1 MNPSDLSVRLRGRRM
16 KRRTK
21 SKLLASG
28 GILGMAALV
37 GVVFG
42 AGPAFAAPPALAS
55 ASTSGQALS
64 ITALG
69 TTLTGGVS
77 SVTWDG
83 SSLLAKAAGELT
95 PGLTGSV
102 SADATSSTPSASA
115 PQTCS
120 PLQTPSAMAP
130 LLSLGVACG
139 SASAALNGGALDATS
154 SGSVASLKLL
164 SAASALGS
172 TVLPNSPLAGALK
185 TVLGSLPPLP
195 TQGLPLGNVLATV
208 MGTASSAV
216 SSLAQVALGPSTS
229 SVVTNGT
236 TTTAD
241 STSDGVQVQL
251 LPGAGN
257 AGAPLAEI
265 DVASATATATDT
277 NGVLSSSDTPAVA
290 TIHLNLPGNPQT
302 IALSPGQTLQIL
314 AGTPLASTITLGN
327 GSHSTTATSAAA
339 QASGLSL
346 DLATGVNGGVL
357 LHLADAAASL
367 TAGPSTQPASCT
379 SNCSSTVPVSVQTQ
393 TQAASSPAVI
403 AATPTAVHTG
413 EWFAGSWP
421 ILAGLG
427 ALASGLLGW
436 TRIRRVVIA
445 GSSRLGGIVGTSRL
459 GGIAGTSRLGRGQ
472 R

>member
-314 AGTPLASTITLGN
+314 ASTITLGN

-459 GGIAGTSRLGRGQ
+459 GGIAGSSRLGRGQ